1 MFQFVFKFLCKI
13 LMPKKAKCKRDY
25 TDDYRD
31 EKAINE
37 IKSTVGDKGKILVL
51 VSGVVLF
58 F

>member
-1 MFQFVFKFLCKI
+1 MVKI
-13 LMPKKAKCKRDY
+13 FFIEKKAKCKRDY

-51 VSGVVLF
+51 VSGLVL
-58 F
+58 